1 MIISDR
7 VTARDVETNLNNHY
21 KDESS
26 KEGPVILEFSEE
38 TKPGARMGNFDF
50 SVDGGNDFLVFI
62 LYIRMVLRKTPDSGQ
77 STKGLIIL
85 SPEDEPSRR
94 FGQ

>member
-1 MIISDR
+1 M
-7 VTARDVETNLNNHY
+7 NNHY

-50 SVDGGNDFLVFI
+50 SVDGRSDFLVFI
-62 LYIRMVLRKTPDSGQ
+62 LYIGMILRKTSDSGQ
-77 STKGLIIL
+77 STKGSIIL
-85 SPEDEPSRR
+85 SPEDEPSRGFR
-94 FGQ
+94 Q